1 MTYKES
7 YMKCNTLEE
16 LMEEVE
22 HDIFVAQ
29 NVICNSDR
37 IKVIKESAEEVM
49 NLKFK
54 QWGKIC
60 WKNY

>member
-7 YMKCNTLEE
+7 YMKCNSLEE

-22 HDIFVAQ
+22 RDIFVAQ
-29 NVICNSDR
+29 TIMGNNPDR
-37 IKVIKESAEEVM
+37 IKVIKKSAEEIA

-54 QWGKIC
+54 
-60 WKNY
+60 

>member
-7 YMKCNTLEE
+7 YMKFNTLEE

-54 QWGKIC
+54 
-60 WKNY
+60 